1 MIEKLR
7 LAKSAHAL
15 NDVVAEH
22 NRRMFK
28 EAGITVV
35 NMISSPGSGKTSLLE
50 ALARR
55 MHRTL
60 LVITGD
66 IQTQLDKERI
76 EKAGAQAI
84 QIETRGSCHLSAA
97 MINAVVKGLSFS
109 GLELLVIENVGNCV
123 PVFLRPWRTREDC
136 RAVGRRRRREADQ
149 VSHPVHP
156 GRRRG
161 DQQDRPVAI
170 CQFRHGPR
178 AQRRQK
184 VEARRGDLQDVVRYR
199 GRDRRA
205 VVLSWK
211 PAVSRPLTGAG
222 PPLSPRKPLAP

>member
-7 LAKSAHAL
+7 LAKSAYAL
-15 NDVVAEH
+15 NDAVAEQ
-22 NRRMFK
+22 NRQMFK

-55 MHRTL
+55 MRRAL

-97 MINAVVKGLSFS
+97 MINSVVKKLSFS
-109 GLELLVIENVGNCV
+109 GVELLVIENVGNLVCPSSYDLGEHEKIAV
-123 PVFLRPWRTREDC
+123 LSVAEGDEKPIKYPTLFI
-136 RAVGRRRRREADQ
+136 RAG
-149 VSHPVHP
+149 
-156 GRRRG
+156 
-161 DQQDRPVAI
+161 
-170 CQFRHGPR
+170 
-178 AQRRQK
+178 
-184 VEARRGDLQDVVRYR
+184 
-199 GRDRRA
+199 A
-205 VVLSWK
+205 VVINKIDLLPYVNFDMDRALSDIRK
-211 PAVSRPLTGAG
+211 LKHDAEIFKTSCVTGEG
-222 PPLSPRKPLAP
+222 IDGLSSYLGNLRSLVP